1 MTDFYLQL
9 QQILWYYIANFDD
22 LGDTWPG
29 PVEYKE
35 ITYIQLFNVKQQ
47 LLWFSFDI
55 FFKSDLHQERTL
67 YKKYSSNV
75 YECVLLSVDQY
86 IDELAVIGT
95 NQPQHTSKFD
105 MMSVVQEEEESE
117 MLDESMPERP
127 G

>member
-1 MTDFYLQL
+1 M
-9 QQILWYYIANFDD
+9 
-22 LGDTWPG
+22 
-29 PVEYKE
+29 EHKE

>member
-1 MTDFYLQL
+1 M
-9 QQILWYYIANFDD
+9 
-22 LGDTWPG
+22 
-29 PVEYKE
+29 EHKE
-35 ITYIQLFNVKQQ
+35 ITYIRLFNVKQQ

-55 FFKSDLHQERTL
+55 FFKSDLHQERTHE
-67 YKKYSSNV
+67 NV